1 MNNLL
6 KLKQESRKNV
16 FDDLYTPK
24 GVTKPLIEFLEENI
38 FQNKESNKCER
49 IWECCD
55 FGNSFITK
63 DFKERGYDVFSSG
76 IDETSPFK
84 HDYLKGNTDLLDGVY
99 DRFIVTN
106 PPYSLKDK
114 FLEKAISDLAN
125 GFIKGFAFLLPL
137 STLAG
142 VKRNLLFNEATVAY
156 NIDLDVL
163 IFDRRI
169 DFTGKGANYFD
180 VAWFVFYPNVGR
192 KELHFINYEKEV

>member
-6 KLKQESRKNV
+6 KLKQESRKNI
-16 FDDLYTPK
+16 FDNLYTPK
-24 GVTKPLIEFLEENI
+24 GVTTPLIEFLEENI
-38 FQNKESNKCER
+38 FQNKESNKYER

-76 IDETSPFK
+76 IDETSHFK
-84 HDYLKGNTDLLDGVY
+84 HDYLKGNTDLLDDVY

-142 VKRNLLFNEATVAY
+142 VKRNLLFNEATVEY

-192 KELHFINYEKEV
+192 KELHFINYEKEF

>member
-1 MNNLL
+1 MSNLL

-16 FDDLYTPK
+16 FDDCYTPK
-24 GVTKPLIEFLEENI
+24 GVAKPLIEFLEENI
-38 FQNKESNKCER
+38 FQNKEAGKCEK

-63 DFKERGYDVFSSG
+63 DFRERGYDVFGSG

-84 HDYLKGNTDLLDGVY
+84 HDYLKGDTELLSDVC

-114 FLEKAISDLAN
+114 FLEKAIFDLSN
-125 GFIKGFAFLLPL
+125 GFIKGVAFLLPL
-137 STLAG
+137 SSLAG
-142 VKRNLLFNEATVAY
+142 VKRSILFLEATEVHY
-156 NIDLDVL
+156 FDMDVL
-163 IFDRRI
+163 VFDRRI

-180 VAWFVFYPNVGR
+180 VAWFVFSPNVGR
-192 KELHFINYEKEV
+192 KEFHFINYEKEF

>member
-16 FDDLYTPK
+16 FDNLYTPK

-38 FQNKESNKCER
+38 FQDKESNKCEK

-63 DFKERGYDVFSSG
+63 DFRERGYEVFASG

-84 HDYLKGNTDLLDGVY
+84 HDYLKGNTELLNDSCG
-99 DRFIVTN
+99 RFIVTN

-114 FLEKAISDLAN
+114 FLEKAIYDLSN
-125 GFIKGFAFLLPL
+125 GLINGFAFLLPL
-137 STLAG
+137 TSLAG
-142 VKRNLLFNEATVAY
+142 VKRNILFLDATEGY
-156 NIDLDVL
+156 CFDMNVL
-163 IFDRRI
+163 VFDRRI

-180 VAWFVFYPNVGR
+180 VAWFVFHRHIGR